1 MSSVQPFAIMAAH
14 AERRLMTESTERSMT
29 WQSHANDGSLLYLLV
44 FVAILGLLGGS
55 MVQAVDAK
63 GRTKTKTTLSI
74 SKRVDIQTDNCE
86 IAGGEIS
93 VSYGYESD
101 GSESATT
108 SCSGGLL
115 DGNTCI
121 NEETTMECW
130 QSGRVLPTGRLDGT
144 LPLVPITD
152 VQVDQPTPMPGVT
165 DEGVDVLPVS
175 VSDDGSGNSTQV
187 GDGSVL
193 TSPIVDQPATFP
205 GDQSMPMLVPLD

>member
-1 MSSVQPFAIMAAH
+1 MTLTC
-14 AERRLMTESTERSMT
+14 ERRI
-29 WQSHANDGSLLYLLV
+29 AVYLLV
-44 FVAILGLLGGS
+44 FVAILAVVGASTL
-55 MVQAVDAK
+55 QTVDAK

-121 NEETTMECW
+121 NEATTMECW
-130 QSGRVLPTGRLDGT
+130 QAGRLLPPNHLDGT
-144 LPLVPITD
+144 VPLVPITD
-152 VQVDQPTPMPGVT
+152 VQVVQPVPTRNV
-165 DEGVDVLPVS
+165 PVGALDDS
-175 VSDDGSGNSTQV
+175 PTLVSDGFDVTGNGGQP

-193 TSPIVDQPATFP
+193 EDAVVETGPVQVIDQPVTVP
-205 GDQSMPMLVPLD
+205 DSPSMPLLVPLD

>member
-1 MSSVQPFAIMAAH
+1 MAITR
-14 AERRLMTESTERSMT
+14 ERRTV
-29 WQSHANDGSLLYLLV
+29 LYLLV
-44 FVAILGLLGGS
+44 FVAILGLLGAS

-130 QSGRVLPTGRLDGT
+130 QAGPRAADGASRRNPPARPDHRCAGGPAPPRPGTSRSVRSITARLSSR
-144 LPLVPITD
+144 
-152 VQVDQPTPMPGVT
+152 M
-165 DEGVDVLPVS
+165 
-175 VSDDGSGNSTQV
+175 
-187 GDGSVL
+187 
-193 TSPIVDQPATFP
+193 ATT
-205 GDQSMPMLVPLD
+205 